1 MSNCQNIQCV
11 SRCIT
16 YDGEAGQ
23 LRSGMDMIEVKY
35 RWQKLKIFEN
45 EDDILKKEHNKGG
58 PTESSMLWIK
68 VLCDSKAKDHDEI
81 LK

>member
-1 MSNCQNIQCV
+1 MTNFQNIQCV

-35 RWQKLKIFEN
+35 RWQKLKNFVN
-45 EDDILKKEHNKGG
+45 EDDILKKEHKGG

>member
-1 MSNCQNIQCV
+1 M

-23 LRSGMDMIEVKY
+23 LRAGMDMIEMKY
-35 RWQKLKIFEN
+35 RWQEN
-45 EDDILKKEHNKGG
+45 KEATSENKDETL
-58 PTESSMLWIK
+58 PSSMLWIK
-68 VLCDSKAKDHDEI
+68 VLCDRQAKDHDEI